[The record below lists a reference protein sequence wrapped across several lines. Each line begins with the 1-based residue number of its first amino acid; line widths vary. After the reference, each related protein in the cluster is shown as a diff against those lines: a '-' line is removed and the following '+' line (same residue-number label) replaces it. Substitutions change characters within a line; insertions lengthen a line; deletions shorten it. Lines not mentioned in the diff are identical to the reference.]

1 MQVKAFILL
10 FGASMIVA
18 GCGSPGNSSVTPPP
32 VAPDL
37 TGNWQIQSNP
47 ASGTNPLTAIA
58 LLGALESNG
67 NQVSGTFRF
76 TNLSDPTTCGL
87 DQVVTLTGAVDS
99 NGNLTLT
106 SSTLP
111 NGTTI
116 KAQMAIS
123 GAQPPYAGAGTIEV
137 DGTTCTFATAPSIG
151 EQFLNTSG
159 AYAGTF
165 TPGTLGS
172 PSTGPSA
179 AVSLTLTQLAIPG
192 PDGQFAANGTINYQ
206 IGSCSGSAPI
216 SGDVSGV
223 GVTLL
228 SESTPPASPQVLTFI
243 GTSNPA
249 ATAISAGALIFV
261 PAPCSSDPTS
271 NVSYFGQLN
280 RQ

>member
-1 MQVKAFILL
+1 MPVKAFIVL
-10 FGASMIVA
+10 FGASMILA
-18 GCGSPGNSSVTPPP
+18 GCGSPGGSCIPPP

-37 TGNWQIQSNP
+37 TGNWQIQSNV
-47 ASGTNPLTAIA
+47 ASVTNPLVAIV
-58 LLGALESNG
+58 LFGALESNG

-76 TNLSDPTTCGL
+76 ANLSDPTTCGL
-87 DQVVTLTGAVDS
+87 DEVVSVAGAVDS
-99 NGNLTLT
+99 KGNLTFT

-116 KAQMAIS
+116 KAQMEIS
-123 GAQPPYAGAGTIEV
+123 GAQPPYTGAGTIEV

-151 EQFLNTSG
+151 EQFMNTSG

-172 PSTGPSA
+172 PGSGPSA
-179 AVSLTLTQLAIPG
+179 AISLALTQLAIPG

-216 SGDVSGV
+216 SGDVSGA
-223 GVTLL
+223 GVTL
-228 SESTPPASPQVLTFI
+228 SSGSTPPASLQVLTFI

-249 ATAISAGALIFV
+249 ATAISAGIVSFV
-261 PAPCSSDPTS
+261 PAPCSSDPES
-271 NVSYFGQLN
+271 NASYFGKLD